1 MAKKEKDTPT
11 AKVKKEKV
19 AKTVKAEKDAPAV
32 KVKKEKVAQTAKK
45 VRITQIRSMIKRPE
59 RQQRTIQS
67 LGLGRVHQS
76 VEVEYTPQIEGM
88 AKKVSHLV
96 SVKDL

>member
-1 MAKKEKDTPT
+1 MAKKEKDTPAVKKVKVAKT
-11 AKVKKEKV
+11 AKAEKDAPVAKIKVKKEKV
-19 AKTVKAEKDAPAV
+19 GP
-32 KVKKEKVAQTAKK
+32 TAKK